1 MRWKCSKQAKHIQ
14 TTSLQLVPDARD
26 LAVEGFSQASSVR
39 PHTSSL
45 FHFQVTL
52 QEVSGKLMA
61 KFTLHFKSIFQS
73 FGEAR
78 I

>member
-26 LAVEGFSQASSVR
+26 LAVEGLSQASSVR
-39 PHTSSL
+39 PHTSTVSL

-61 KFTLHFKSIFQS
+61 KFTLHFKSIF
-73 FGEAR
+73 
-78 I
+78 